1 MPLNIGLSD
10 KNSVE
15 TISSMGSGLGDSM
28 TSLLG
33 NNSKESIEIFCMRWE
48 NWNELFSPEI
58 IDFIKIDIEGGE
70 FDLIPTLKSYLSDH
84 KPVVYLSLHTP
95 FLNEADRKEKMQVIV
110 DTMRIYRHCYNE
122 NLEEIQVDDL
132 TSDENLQSFN
142 AFIFKD

>member
-15 TISSMGSGLGDSM
+15 TISSMGTGLGDSM

-70 FDLIPTLKSYLSDH
+70 LDLISTL
-84 KPVVYLSLHTP
+84 
-95 FLNEADRKEKMQVIV
+95 
-110 DTMRIYRHCYNE
+110 
-122 NLEEIQVDDL
+122 
-132 TSDENLQSFN
+132 
-142 AFIFKD
+142 